1 MTSPLIA
8 PTVLVKGAGPA
19 GAAAACHAARAGL
32 GVVVYDPGRPSP
44 PHDVMVS
51 DIAAGRLADLGV
63 DLSDHPRIAE
73 FELCFPAV
81 TRTITGSGAV
91 VMDSGTLGA
100 RLMEAAIL
108 AGAKF
113 TREPPDTVARHV
125 VVATGAPA
133 ACEGF
138 ACAGRFGGI
147 TIKERILLAPVTPAA
162 DPRSKPAMLTI
173 LPGGDGT
180 ATVWLARLGG
190 SAAAD
195 PDLALAEALAGLA
208 ERDSRFGDA
217 HPLAPALAGP
227 LPAGFSPQRLG
238 EARELVVGDAAGLV
252 NPFTGEGLGAALL
265 SGKLAGEAIVSYPDD
280 PDAAQARYA
289 QHLTAEYVGY
299 FETARHAARRYH
311 LVWRMLEAA
320 AGSDHVFLTRARRTV
335 MLPEGTETVSDQRV
349 PIEGRDKGTSGPF
362 LFGCDEV
369 QIATLRVQWPFL
381 ARLLVS
387 GSGFPRH
394 RLRSGLLFLA
404 GLLASGGAPD
414 AGHATPA
421 AAIELATLGTL
432 AFHGVEEGKPS
443 TSRSVDWAGATLVL
457 AGDFLLSQGSRLI
470 AESAP
475 ELSYAFADWLAEL
488 SELRAE
494 RLGAGTSA
502 AAAVQAS
509 LMEFPSRTGALLGGS
524 GTETVATM
532 RGIGNALGEA
542 FAYAEDVLALCGQR
556 TRLDATLGAMVASR
570 TSTIPDVTA
579 TPPDLVAGRL
589 ADPEFK
595 TMALTATRQ
604 ACTDALDRARA
615 SIASVPGPTAR
626 RILLAY
632 ATAIEPQTF

>member
-1 MTSPLIA
+1 M
-8 PTVLVKGAGPA
+8 LVCDPALVCHPGLA
-19 GAAAACHAARAGL
+19 GAA
-32 GVVVYDPGRPSP
+32 
-44 PHDVMVS
+44 HDIMVS
-51 DIAAGRLADLGV
+51 DVAAGRLADLGV

-73 FELCFPAV
+73 FELRFPAC
-81 TRTITGSGAV
+81 TRTITGSAAI
-91 VMDSGTLGA
+91 VMDAGTLRE
-100 RLMEAAIL
+100 RLIEAAVR
-108 AGAKF
+108 AGAEF
-113 TREPPDTVARHV
+113 TREQPDAGARHV
-125 VVATGAPA
+125 VVATGATSVSQ
-133 ACEGF
+133 GF

-147 TIKERILLAPVTPAA
+147 DIKERILLAPVIPAA
-162 DPRSKPAMLTI
+162 DPRSKPAMVTV

-180 ATVWLARLGG
+180 ATIWLARLG
-190 SAAAD
+190 AAPATG
-195 PDLALAEALAGLA
+195 PDLLLAEMLAALAQG
-208 ERDSRFGDA
+208 DSRFDDVHALG
-217 HPLAPALAGP
+217 PAVSGF

-238 EARELVVGDAAGLV
+238 EARELIVGDAAGLV

-265 SGKLAGEAIVSYPDD
+265 SGKLAADAITRYPDD
-280 PDAAQARYA
+280 PGAARAWYA
-289 QHLTAEYVGY
+289 QQLSAEYVGY

-320 AGSDHVFLTRARRTV
+320 ASSDHVFLTRARRAV
-335 MLPEGTETVSDQRV
+335 LLPEGTETVSDQRV
-349 PIEGRDKGTSGPF
+349 PIEGRDRGLTGPF

-404 GLLASGGAPD
+404 GLLAEDGTPD
-414 AGHATPA
+414 VGRATPA

-432 AFHGVEEGKPS
+432 AFHGVEQGRPA

-494 RLGAGTSA
+494 RLGAGTST
-502 AAAVQAS
+502 AAAVHAS
-509 LMEFPSRTGALLGGS
+509 LMEFPARTGALLGGS
-524 GTETVATM
+524 GSETVATM

-542 FAYAEDVLALCGQR
+542 FACAEDVLALNGQR
-556 TRLDATLGAMVASR
+556 TRLDAKLVTMVATR

-579 TPPDLVAGRL
+579 TSPDLVAAHL
-589 ADPEFK
+589 ADRHFQ
-595 TMALTATRQ
+595 TIALTATRQ
-604 ACTDALDRARA
+604 ACTDALKRARA
-615 SIASVPGPTAR
+615 AIGSVPGPAAR

-632 ATAIEPQTF
+632 ATAIEPQTQR